1 VNESASRTRP
11 KRVPNWSF
19 FILRLIYALILLA
32 IAASLVIG
40 GLQLIAL
47 RGSPY
52 YLAAGLLTGVAGLAL
67 LWPRGWR
74 LAATAFFILM
84 VGTYVWALW
93 ESGLNGWALAPR
105 VLAPAV
111 IGIPLLIAAL
121 RHGRRAAR
129 WVGAACLIGGVAL
142 AVSAVAAGQYHPLE
156 GPQRLA
162 IGGTASGGADW
173 TAFAPGGNHFSSLAQ
188 ITPANVSGLKVAWST
203 VIGPTF
209 AAAGAQN
216 QAVPLKIGDHLYTCL
231 PFGRVYELDPETGRV
246 RWHFEAKVNPQGL
259 YKADCRGLAY
269 YAVPNA
275 QGPCAQRLYV
285 TSSDGQLLAID
296 ALTGRA
302 CAGFGNGGSVNL
314 LDGIRQRAPGYY
326 GPTSGPTLIRGKLVV
341 NAYVADGQ
349 YVGEPSGVIR
359 AFDAV
364 TGKLAWA
371 WDLGRPGEHGA
382 PPPGKSYT
390 SGTPN
395 SWAPMSADEVLG
407 LVYVPTGN
415 STPDY
420 WAGHRSAQSNR
431 YASSLV
437 AIDAETGEPRWSFQT
452 VHYDVWDYDV
462 GSQPILFT
470 LRTPQ
475 GPVPAVIQPTKRGQL
490 FVLDRRNGK
499 PLFPVVERPAPQ
511 EGAVEKLSPTQPW
524 SPGMP
529 DMAGP
534 HLTEA
539 SMWGITPIDQLWCRI
554 AFRQSRYAGGM
565 TPPGLSYGI
574 EDPGYAGGIEWG
586 SASIDEGRQIA
597 YILSNRLV
605 NRNRLLPRSDPL
617 ARGVHAAPQAYPGG
631 LVPQEGTPY
640 LADIKAFLSPIGAPC
655 QQPPWGLINAID
667 LATGKVLWSRPLGTG
682 RDLGPLGL
690 KSHLPLTMGLFT
702 FGGALGTQSGL
713 VFAAASQDHGFRAF
727 DGSNGRLLF
736 EADLPQSGS
745 GSSTPMSY
753 VSARNRRQYVV
764 ISSETP
770 AANHGGKFYGA
781 ITAFALP

>member
-1 VNESASRTRP
+1 VNGIVPSRKTSRP
-11 KRVPNWSF
+11 LRSLGSLFRVV
-19 FILRLIYALILLA
+19 YAALLLA
-32 IAASLVIG
+32 IAAALVISG
-40 GLQLIAL
+40 THLIL
-47 RGSPY
+47 LDGSFY
-52 YLAAGLLTGVAGLAL
+52 YLPAGLLTGFAGLAL

-74 LAATAFFILM
+74 LAAAAFLVLM
-84 VGTYVWALW
+84 IGTCGWALW
-93 ESGLNGWALAPR
+93 EAGLDGWALAPR
-105 VLAPAV
+105 MLAPAV
-111 IGIPLLIAAL
+111 MGVPLLVAAL
-121 RHGRRAAR
+121 MLGGRPGR
-129 WVGAACLIGGVAL
+129 WAGAACLAGSAVL
-142 AVSAVAAGQYHPLE
+142 AVSVGVADRYRPLE
-156 GPQRLA
+156 GPPRPAL
-162 IGGTASGGADW
+162 GGTASGGIDW
-173 TAFAPGGNHFSSLAQ
+173 PAFAPGGNHFSSLGQ
-188 ITPANVSGLKVAWST
+188 ITPANVGGLKVAWST
-203 VIGPTF
+203 VVGPTF
-209 AAAGAQN
+209 PTAGAQN
-216 QAVPLKIGDHLYTCL
+216 QAVPLKVGDHLYTCL
-231 PFGRVYELDPETGRV
+231 PFGRVYELDPETGRI
-246 RWHFEAKVNPQGL
+246 RWHFEAKANPTGI

-269 YAVPNA
+269 YAVPKA
-275 QGPCAQRLYV
+275 QGPCAQRIYV
-285 TSSDGQLLAID
+285 ASSDSQLIAID
-296 ALTGRA
+296 ALTGLT

-314 LDGIRQRAPGYY
+314 LEGIRQRSPGYY

-382 PPPGKSYT
+382 AGPGQAYT
-390 SGTPN
+390 PGTPN
-395 SWAPMSADEVLG
+395 SWAPMSADEALG

-420 WAGHRSAQSNR
+420 WGGHRSVQSNR

-452 VHYDVWDYDV
+452 VHYDVWDYDI

-470 LRTPQ
+470 LHTPQ

-511 EGAVEKLSPTQPW
+511 EGAVERLSPTQPW

-529 DMAGP
+529 DLAGP
-534 HLTEA
+534 RLTEA
-539 SMWGITPIDQLWCRI
+539 SMWGITPVDQLWCRI

-597 YILSNRLV
+597 YVLSNRLV

-617 ARGVHAAPQAYPGG
+617 ARGVHAAPEAYPGG

-667 LATGKVLWSRPLGTG
+667 LHTGKVLWSRPLGTG

-727 DGSNGRLLF
+727 DGTTGRLVF
-736 EADLPQSGS
+736 EADLPSQGS

-753 VSARNRRQYVV
+753 FSSRSGRQFVV
-764 ISSETP
+764 ISSEASTM
-770 AANHGGKFYGA
+770 NHDGKFYGVV
-781 ITAFALP
+781 TAFAL